1 MRKAIINQMLIN
13 SRKNFS
19 AALRREEKRR
29 GEERIERER
38 ERERAALKKCHLL
51 CSPGQYTHA
60 YARVPSRLTSFL
72 LERAS
77 PASPRNPQPAGREKI
92 LHYLLR

>member
-38 ERERAALKKCHLL
+38 ERER
-51 CSPGQYTHA
+51 
-60 YARVPSRLTSFL
+60 
-72 LERAS
+72 
-77 PASPRNPQPAGREKI
+77 GRE
-92 LHYLLR
+92 REQP